1 MAEIY
6 GIIILF
12 YMSIFVVAVVSVL
25 LGRFL
30 SGGVRSIIFYE
41 VVISIIIEFFVFA
54 YRGLGWKNSGSV
66 KIFIVLLL
74 LGWEE
79 LGMGYRVVN

>member
-54 YRGLGWKNSGSV
+54 YRGLG
-66 KIFIVLLL
+66 
-74 LGWEE
+74 
-79 LGMGYRVVN
+79 